1 MPELQRPTR
10 NAADSNGPDADRAE
24 HGGHSEA
31 TTRLDVAGA
40 DVAVSGDPT
49 DAEAAALATVLA
61 EHLRAEAEAAEAD
74 EEPRYA
80 VDPWCLAGR
89 LGRRTPGGV
98 PTACRSGREWKT
110 ADRATTW

>member
-61 EHLRAEAEAAEAD
+61 EHLRAEAEADAE

-89 LGRRTPGGV
+89 LGRRSRAGLPA
-98 PTACRSGREWKT
+98 ACPSGREWKV
-110 ADRATTW
+110 AGRATTW